1 MLAKSWLLSG
11 WIDVALVAGWMAFV
25 IAVGVMAWRAHEAGE
40 RAREA
45 ARRPPG
51 TLHRVLGWGAV
62 IAAAPKLLRRSRR
75 G

>member
-11 WIDVALVAGWMAFV
+11 WIDVAMVAGWMAFV
-25 IAVGVMAWRAHEAGE
+25 IVVGIIAWRSSEAGE

-51 TLHRVLGWGAV
+51 TLHRVLGWAV
-62 IAAAPKLLRRSRR
+62 VLAAAPKLLRRSRR